1 MLGVAFIACSCT
13 KPIDDSPQ
21 TPEPQLPAA
30 ERFEVF
36 QLLNPTDIPYRI
48 PALAV
53 TKDGTLIAVADYR
66 HSGTDI
72 GVTDKG
78 RIDLHY
84 ALSYDN
90 GNTWTD
96 VMPLIEGKGDKSPDF
111 MNVGFGDPCIVA
123 DRESNRVLLLS
134 CAGNVSFQNGTRNNH
149 QNIARFYSEDGGK
162 TWSLPEDIAESIYS
176 QFDETRYGPVRS
188 MFVASGRIFQSPTVK
203 VGNYYRLYC
212 AVLIRDKYAKHMNY
226 VLYSDDFGG
235 EWKILGDA
243 NTPAVYDTAD
253 EPKVEELPDGS
264 ILISSRYNGGRYYNM
279 FLFNLSIAQFLP
291 TAKSCDKGRQRSARS
306 SNDRGET
313 MEAFFLK
320 LVNMS
325 ITASWLVL
333 AVIAVRFF
341 FKKAP
346 KWILCLLWG
355 FVAFRLICPFS
366 VESKLSLIPDSEP
379 LSQEAVYAPETAKQA
394 HGDILDSE
402 GNLLV
407 SRVPAASGEI
417 LDSDG
422 NVIVAIE
429 DGIRTYPEKEL
440 EYSWSFYFSKL
451 WLLGFAL
458 MLAYTAVSYY
468 LLKRKVSTAV
478 PVKKGIKQSEYVDS
492 PFVLGILRPA
502 IYLPFD
508 IAQGDMEYVI
518 AHEQA
523 HIRRRDHWWK
533 PLGFL
538 LLSIYW
544 FNPVLWVA
552 YILLCRDIEAACDEK
567 VIRDMDKDGCRAYS
581 KALLNCSVHRR
592 RIAACPLAFGEVGV
606 KGSCAVFCTGGC
618 YM

>member
-13 KPIDDSPQ
+13 KPNDTPQ

-30 ERFEVF
+30 ERHEVF
-36 QLLNPTDIPYRI
+36 QLLNPSDIPYRI

-134 CAGNVSFQNGTRNNH
+134 CAGNVSFQNGTRKNH

-162 TWSLPEDIAESIYS
+162 TWSVPEDIAESIYS

-279 FLFNLSIAQFLP
+279 FLFDDANTAQGEWLTKAFSGASNNGVVSADNSTNGEVMVLP
-291 TAKSCDKGRQRSARS
+291 VVRTADNKAMHLLLQSLPLGPQR
-306 SNDRGET
+306 
-313 MEAFFLK
+313 K
-320 LVNMS
+320 
-325 ITASWLVL
+325 
-333 AVIAVRFF
+333 
-341 FKKAP
+341 
-346 KWILCLLWG
+346 
-355 FVAFRLICPFS
+355 
-366 VESKLSLIPDSEP
+366 
-379 LSQEAVYAPETAKQA
+379 
-394 HGDILDSE
+394 
-402 GNLLV
+402 
-407 SRVPAASGEI
+407 
-417 LDSDG
+417 
-422 NVIVAIE
+422 NV
-429 DGIRTYPEKEL
+429 GIYYKEL
-440 EYSWSFYFSKL
+440 ADQMDYLDPAFIAENWDGVLQVTTLNSAYSTMAW
-451 WLLGFAL
+451 
-458 MLAYTAVSYY
+458 
-468 LLKRKVSTAV
+468 
-478 PVKKGIKQSEYVDS
+478 Q
-492 PFVLGILRPA
+492 
-502 IYLPFD
+502 
-508 IAQGDMEYVI
+508 
-518 AHEQA
+518 
-523 HIRRRDHWWK
+523 RDNR
-533 PLGFL
+533 LGFL
-538 LLSIYW
+538 YEEETHGASNL
-544 FNPVLWVA
+544 A
-552 YILLCRDIEAACDEK
+552 YGGYTIVYECFDIEDITEGK
-567 VIRDMDKDGCRAYS
+567 YKYRK
-581 KALLNCSVHRR
+581 
-592 RIAACPLAFGEVGV
+592 
-606 KGSCAVFCTGGC
+606 
-618 YM
+618 

>member
-30 ERFEVF
+30 ERHEVF

-134 CAGNVSFQNGTRNNH
+134 CAGNVSFQNGTRKNH

-162 TWSLPEDIAESIYS
+162 TWSVPEDIAESIYS

-212 AVLIRDKYAKHMNY
+212 AVLVRDKIGKHMNY

-279 FLFNLSIAQFLP
+279 FLFDDANTAQGEWLTKAFSGASNNGVVSADNSTNGEVMVLP
-291 TAKSCDKGRQRSARS
+291 VVRTADNKAMHLLLQSLPLGPQR
-306 SNDRGET
+306 
-313 MEAFFLK
+313 K
-320 LVNMS
+320 
-325 ITASWLVL
+325 
-333 AVIAVRFF
+333 
-341 FKKAP
+341 
-346 KWILCLLWG
+346 
-355 FVAFRLICPFS
+355 
-366 VESKLSLIPDSEP
+366 
-379 LSQEAVYAPETAKQA
+379 
-394 HGDILDSE
+394 
-402 GNLLV
+402 
-407 SRVPAASGEI
+407 
-417 LDSDG
+417 
-422 NVIVAIE
+422 NV
-429 DGIRTYPEKEL
+429 GIYYKEL
-440 EYSWSFYFSKL
+440 ADQMDYLDPAFIAENWDGVLQVTTLNSAYSTMAW
-451 WLLGFAL
+451 
-458 MLAYTAVSYY
+458 
-468 LLKRKVSTAV
+468 
-478 PVKKGIKQSEYVDS
+478 Q
-492 PFVLGILRPA
+492 
-502 IYLPFD
+502 
-508 IAQGDMEYVI
+508 
-518 AHEQA
+518 
-523 HIRRRDHWWK
+523 RDNR
-533 PLGFL
+533 LGFL
-538 LLSIYW
+538 YEEETHGASNL
-544 FNPVLWVA
+544 A
-552 YILLCRDIEAACDEK
+552 YGGYTIVYECFDIEDITEGK
-567 VIRDMDKDGCRAYS
+567 YKYRK
-581 KALLNCSVHRR
+581 
-592 RIAACPLAFGEVGV
+592 
-606 KGSCAVFCTGGC
+606 
-618 YM
+618 

>member
-134 CAGNVSFQNGTRNNH
+134 CAGNVSFQNGTRKNH

-279 FLFNLSIAQFLP
+279 FLFDDANTAQGQWLTKAFSGASNNGVVSADNSTNGEVMVLP
-291 TAKSCDKGRQRSARS
+291 VVRTADNKAMHLLLQSLPLGPQR
-306 SNDRGET
+306 
-313 MEAFFLK
+313 K
-320 LVNMS
+320 
-325 ITASWLVL
+325 
-333 AVIAVRFF
+333 
-341 FKKAP
+341 
-346 KWILCLLWG
+346 
-355 FVAFRLICPFS
+355 
-366 VESKLSLIPDSEP
+366 
-379 LSQEAVYAPETAKQA
+379 
-394 HGDILDSE
+394 
-402 GNLLV
+402 
-407 SRVPAASGEI
+407 
-417 LDSDG
+417 
-422 NVIVAIE
+422 NV
-429 DGIRTYPEKEL
+429 GIYYKEL
-440 EYSWSFYFSKL
+440 ADQMDYLDPAFIAENWDGVLQVTTLNSAYSTMAW
-451 WLLGFAL
+451 
-458 MLAYTAVSYY
+458 
-468 LLKRKVSTAV
+468 
-478 PVKKGIKQSEYVDS
+478 Q
-492 PFVLGILRPA
+492 
-502 IYLPFD
+502 
-508 IAQGDMEYVI
+508 
-518 AHEQA
+518 
-523 HIRRRDHWWK
+523 RDNR
-533 PLGFL
+533 LGFL
-538 LLSIYW
+538 YEEETHGASNL
-544 FNPVLWVA
+544 A
-552 YILLCRDIEAACDEK
+552 YGGYTIVYECFDIEDITEGK
-567 VIRDMDKDGCRAYS
+567 YKYRK
-581 KALLNCSVHRR
+581 
-592 RIAACPLAFGEVGV
+592 
-606 KGSCAVFCTGGC
+606 
-618 YM
+618 